1 MNRNHLAI
9 FHAVAETGSISRGAD
24 RLHISQPAVSKQISE
39 LEQTLGVRLLDRFP
53 KGARLTDIGKILAD
67 YTHRLASIEGEA
79 ERAIDEY
86 RGLKRGRLAIGASTT
101 IGAYLLPRIFADFH
115 LQHPQIELRLEIA
128 NTKNVQGYLMDGT
141 IEVALTEGLIE
152 TEDLAST
159 VFHQDEL
166 VVIAPPH
173 HRLLQ
178 QNEVTVKD
186 LCQEPWVMR
195 EEGSGTRA
203 VIEKALRK
211 HKSRIQKVISLASS
225 EAIKRAVGCGMGI
238 AIISRLTIPLEL
250 KTKTLAI
257 VPVKNL
263 TIHRPLH
270 MQTLRNQSLSNAMTD
285 FLKILHADLKKEN
298 EKQ

>member
-53 KGARLTDIGKILAD
+53 KGTRLTDIGKILAD

-101 IGAYLLPRIFADFH
+101 IGAYLLPRIYADFH
-115 LQHPQIELRLEIA
+115 QQHPQIELRLEIA
-128 NTKNVQGYLMDGT
+128 NTKNVQGYLMDGS

-166 VVIAPPH
+166 VVIAPPD
-173 HRLLQ
+173 HRLLYKK
-178 QNEVTVKD
+178 EVTVKD

-211 HKSRIQKVISLASS
+211 HRGHIRKVISLASS

-250 KTKTLAI
+250 KTKNLAI

-270 MQTLRNQSLSNAMTD
+270 MQTLRNQSLSKAMTD

-298 EKQ
+298 DKL